1 MMVLGYK
8 NLMIKAIILGI
19 LAIGES
25 IAKRNENLH
34 LSEDDSN
41 DIDDASEE
49 TCVSGYCIDPTYDK
63 LELPSTK
70 PSHIRM
76 NLEVIVIESRK
87 VLKLKLHNI

>member
-1 MMVLGYK
+1 
-8 NLMIKAIILGI
+8 MIKAVILGVFT
-19 LAIGES
+19 IGVS
-25 IAKRNENLH
+25 IAKRNENVH
-34 LSEDDSN
+34 INEDDSH

-76 NLEVIVIESRK
+76 NLEVIVMESRTFFK
-87 VLKLKLHNI
+87 

>member
-8 NLMIKAIILGI
+8 HLMIKAVVLGI
-19 LAIGES
+19 FIIGVS
-25 IAKRNENLH
+25 MAKWNENLH
-34 LSEDDSN
+34 INEADLH
-41 DIDDASEE
+41 DIDDASEW

-76 NLEVIVIESRK
+76 NLEVFLIESRE
-87 VLKLKLHNI
+87 IFE

>member
-8 NLMIKAIILGI
+8 YLMIKAVILGVF
-19 LAIGES
+19 AIGVS
-25 IAKRNENLH
+25 TAKQNENVQLN
-34 LSEDDSN
+34 EDDSH

-76 NLEVIVIESRK
+76 NLEVIETESREI
-87 VLKLKLHNI
+87 LK

>member
-8 NLMIKAIILGI
+8 YLMIKAVILGVFT
-19 LAIGES
+19 IGVS
-25 IAKRNENLH
+25 TAKQNENIQLN
-34 LSEDDSN
+34 EDDSH

-49 TCVSGYCIDPTYDK
+49 TCVSGYCIDPKYDK

-76 NLEVIVIESRK
+76 NLEVIETESREI
-87 VLKLKLHNI
+87 LK

>member
-8 NLMIKAIILGI
+8 YLMIKAVILGVFT
-19 LAIGES
+19 IGVS
-25 IAKRNENLH
+25 IAKRNENVH
-34 LSEDDSN
+34 LNEDDSH

-49 TCVSGYCIDPTYDK
+49 ACVSGYCIDPTYDK

-76 NLEVIVIESRK
+76 NLEVIETESREI
-87 VLKLKLHNI
+87 LK

>member
-8 NLMIKAIILGI
+8 SLMIKAVVLGVFT
-19 LAIGES
+19 IGVS

-34 LSEDDSN
+34 ISEDDLH
-41 DIDDASEE
+41 DIDDASEW

-76 NLEVIVIESRK
+76 NLEVFVIESRE
-87 VLKLKLHNI
+87 IFE